1 MACYWTTRCCSA
13 FALIAC
19 LSSQAIAQAPAPKPT
34 VRKPGAQK
42 PTDSAPLGLFPP
54 DLAWD
59 LSLNS
64 VLEAPPAFS
73 GDRAYFP
80 IADNRIAAYDIRHGT
95 LLWIAPGTPR
105 FEPIVAED
113 LLFEIDAEAIIA
125 LHTDTGVEAWRFE
138 LAEPLSAPL
147 SWGNG
152 WLVATTSAGTVFAFR
167 ASDGGL
173 IWRRELDA
181 VIHARATV
189 AQNRVYVPMNDGR
202 IIALQVEN
210 GEPVWERRL
219 GGAPNEIA
227 ATPERV
233 YAGSNDNFFYALRA
247 RDGLI
252 EWRWSTGADVI
263 GRPVVDAQ
271 RVYFVSFD
279 NVLRA
284 LDKNIGNQ
292 RWKRPLSI
300 RPTRGPVVMGDML
313 IVSGVSASA
322 LVFTMKDGTPVGSL
336 AGPTSSELA
345 AAPHVVTG
353 EGLPMVMLVLRDL
366 TKGTILRTVT
376 RSIEPQVLPLA
387 PLPNPTPPPAAPP
400 PLPDAQSQPA
410 DTDRATEDAV
420 RP

>member
-1 MACYWTTRCCSA
+1 MGCYWTTRCCSA

-19 LSSQAIAQAPAPKPT
+19 LSSQAIAQATVQTPT
-34 VRKPGAQK
+34 VRKPTVQK
-42 PTDSAPLGLFPP
+42 PTDSTPIGFFPL

-59 LSLNS
+59 LPLNS
-64 VLEAPPAFS
+64 VLAAPPAVA

-80 IADNRIAAYDIRHGT
+80 IADNRIAAYDVRHGT
-95 LLWIAPGTPR
+95 LLWIAPGQPL

-113 LLFEIDAEAIIA
+113 LLFEIEADALVA

-138 LAEPLSAPL
+138 LKEPLSAPL

-173 IWRRELDA
+173 IWRRELGA

-189 AQNRVYVPMNDGR
+189 AQNRVYVPMTDGR
-202 IIALQVEN
+202 IIALQVET

-233 YAGSNDNFFYALRA
+233 YAGSNDNFFYALRV

-252 EWRWSTGADVI
+252 EWRWQTGADVI
-263 GRPVVDAQ
+263 GRPVVDDH

-284 LDKNIGNQ
+284 LDKNVGNQ

-300 RPTRGPVVMGDML
+300 RPTRGPVMMGDML
-313 IVSGVSASA
+313 IISGLSASA
-322 LVFTMKDGTPVGSL
+322 LVFKMNDGTPVGSM
-336 AGPTSSELA
+336 AGPPSSELA

-366 TKGTILRTVT
+366 TKGTIVRTVT
-376 RSIEPQVLPLA
+376 RMIEPQVLPLA
-387 PLPNPTPPPAAPP
+387 PLPNPTPPPAAPL
-400 PLPDAQSQPA
+400 PLPDDQRQPA
-410 DTDRATEDAV
+410 DTDRATDDAV
-420 RP
+420 MP

>member
-1 MACYWTTRCCSA
+1 
-13 FALIAC
+13 
-19 LSSQAIAQAPAPKPT
+19 
-34 VRKPGAQK
+34 
-42 PTDSAPLGLFPP
+42 LFPP

-64 VLEAPPAFS
+64 VLEAPPAFN

-300 RPTRGPVVMGDML
+300 RPTRGHGRHADRQRRVGFCAGLHYERWHSGRIAGGPDVERARGGSARRHGRRSADGDARPAG
-313 IVSGVSASA
+313 SHERDDP
-322 LVFTMKDGTPVGSL
+322 TDG
-336 AGPTSSELA
+336 
-345 AAPHVVTG
+345 
-353 EGLPMVMLVLRDL
+353 
-366 TKGTILRTVT
+366 
-376 RSIEPQVLPLA
+376 
-387 PLPNPTPPPAAPP
+387 
-400 PLPDAQSQPA
+400 DAI
-410 DTDRATEDAV
+410 D
-420 RP
+420 